1 MPQLGAAG
9 PDRPR
14 QQSLPCWR
22 SFNPLFRRA
31 GSIAPP
37 LGPPRRAGVE
47 HWDGAVRCVS
57 VVCRSTQ
64 CCLAVWPRW
73 VESSTRLGGFRAL
86 KKTPKAPY
94 TTKVNYIASTPAVEP
109 PCTG

>member
-9 PDRPR
+9 LDRPR
-14 QQSLPCWR
+14 QQSLSCWR

-37 LGPPRRAGVE
+37 LGSPGRAGVE

-57 VVCRSTQ
+57 VDPVFSGC
-64 CCLAVWPRW
+64 VVYRW

-86 KKTPKAPY
+86 RVQSLFELTNSKP
-94 TTKVNYIASTPAVEP
+94 TKLAL
-109 PCTG
+109 